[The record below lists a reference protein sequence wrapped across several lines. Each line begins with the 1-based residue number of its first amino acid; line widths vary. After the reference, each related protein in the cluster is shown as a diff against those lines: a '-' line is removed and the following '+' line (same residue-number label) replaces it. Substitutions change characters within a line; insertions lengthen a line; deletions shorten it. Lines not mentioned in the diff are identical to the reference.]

1 MKLLLILLAGFLYI
15 RGWIRDPHRRTN
27 HLAAFLSGLLA
38 LVIALDSPLDTL
50 DAFYL
55 SAHMT
60 QHLLLIMVA
69 PALILLGHPLLP
81 FLRAFPKPFAREAFG
96 PFLTSPLLRCIGRG
110 AVYPPVAW
118 LLFAISTVLW
128 HIPALYQF
136 ALHSPSW
143 HGVQHACFFWTGILF
158 WWPVVEP
165 VGESE
170 SHWPRW
176 AFIPYLLI
184 ADIVNTALSAF
195 FVFSGAL
202 LYPDY
207 ALLSSVPAAQHDQT
221 LAGLIMWVP
230 GSLIYLVP
238 AVVIAARL
246 LTPARLPE
254 AKPSKTKLQ
263 LIQIAGAPKSILVA
277 RRPLQLV
284 MLVLALIVIVHGLTG
299 PRLGALNLATILP
312 WTYWR
317 ALSIGALLIVGNVFC
332 MACPFTLAR
341 DVARRILPATRSWPR
356 ILRNKWIPVT
366 LFAFY
371 LWAYETFALWDRPF
385 TTALIVVGYF
395 AAAIAIDG
403 TFRGASFCKYVCPI
417 GQFHFVASTLSPTEI
432 RIQDPEVCANCRTF
446 DCIRGNTRQR
456 GCELQLFQPEKRGN
470 LDCTFCLDCVR
481 ACPHSNVTIADRRTS
496 VSDLVGR
503 RDVAVFALLF
513 VFGALANAAGMTA
526 PVIMLEHSLHARLGA
541 DAMPLIILAFLSV
554 IAGLPIALA
563 TRLREWRRYAFPL
576 VPVGASLWAAHL
588 LFHVVTVSTG
598 GTPAWLTPA
607 QLLVI
612 DAGAIAALFSIWQVS
627 RRLTLA
633 APWLITACL
642 IYGAGAWTLLQPM
655 QMRGMR

>member
-1 MKLLLILLAGFLYI
+1 MKLFFILLVAFLYF
-15 RGWIRDPHRRTN
+15 RGWLRDSQRRPN
-27 HLAAFLSGLLA
+27 HLAAFLGGLLA
-38 LVIALDSPLDTL
+38 LFIALVSPLNTL

-69 PALILLGHPLLP
+69 PALILLGHPLIP

-96 PFLTSPLLRCIGRG
+96 PFLTSPALRGIGRG
-110 AVYPPVAW
+110 LIYPPIAW
-118 LLFAISTVLW
+118 LLFTISTVSW
-128 HIPALYQF
+128 HIPALYQL
-136 ALHSPSW
+136 ALHFPLW
-143 HGVQHACFFWTGILF
+143 HDVQHACFFWTGILF
-158 WWPVVEP
+158 WWPVIEND
-165 VGESE
+165 

-176 AFIPYLLI
+176 AFIPYFLL

-207 ALLSSVPAAQHDQT
+207 ALLSSIPAAQHDQT

-238 AVVIAARL
+238 AAVIGARI
-246 LTPARLPE
+246 LTPAHAPE
-254 AKPSKTKLQ
+254 PKRSKTKLQ
-263 LIQIAGAPKSILVA
+263 LIQINRAPGAVLRA
-277 RRPLQLV
+277 RRPLQIV
-284 MLVLALIVIVHGLTG
+284 MLALAVIVIFHGLTG
-299 PRLGALNLATILP
+299 PRLAAINLAGILP

-341 DVARRILPATRSWPR
+341 DVARRVLPATRSWPR

-366 LFAFY
+366 LFALY
-371 LWAYETFALWDRPF
+371 LWAYEAFALWNRPF

-395 AAAIAIDG
+395 MAAIAIDG

-417 GQFHFVASTLSPTEI
+417 GQFHFVASTISPAEI
-432 RIQDPEVCANCRTF
+432 RVRDQEVCANCRTF

-481 ACPHSNVTIADRRTS
+481 ACPHSNVTIADRTAS
-496 VSDLVGR
+496 VSTLVGR

-526 PVIMLEHSLHARLGA
+526 PVMTLEHSLHARLGA
-541 DAMPLIILAFLSV
+541 DAMPLIILSFLIV
-554 IAGLPIALA
+554 TTGIPIVLA
-563 TRLREWRRYAFPL
+563 TRVRDWRRYAFPL

-588 LFHVVTVSTG
+588 LFHFVTVSTG
-598 GTPAWLTPA
+598 GAPAWLTPA
-607 QLLVI
+607 QLLVF

-627 RRLTLA
+627 PRLASA
-633 APWLITACL
+633 APWLVTACI